1 VASKRQD
8 VVCWCGE
15 LMQSDMS
22 GMELEQSRF
31 LPPERRVT
39 LLGATGSIGASTVD
53 LLKRQRE
60 RFCVEAVTAY
70 GSAAALAA
78 LARDLGARFAAV
90 GDPAAY
96 AELKEA
102 LAGTGIVA
110 GAGESALIEAAL
122 RPAEWVIGAIAGAAG
137 LKPTLAAAERGA
149 IVALAN
155 KETLVC
161 AGDLFMRRAAAAG
174 TTVLPVDSEHNAL
187 FQAMSGSRRQD
198 VRRVILTASGGP
210 FRTASAAALKVATVE
225 QALKH
230 PNWSMG
236 PKVTVDSSTLMN
248 KGLELIEAYHL
259 FALDPGQIDVLVHPQ
274 SIVHSLVEFCDG
286 SLIAQL
292 GSPDM
297 RIPIAYCLAWPE
309 RIDGPAPRLDL
320 ARAATLTFEEPDLVR
335 FPALGLARRALEAGG
350 AAPTVLNAA
359 NEIAVGEFL
368 TRGLNFAGI
377 SALVEATLDAASR
390 RNWTKAPESV
400 DEALFVDHEARSL
413 ARGLLREIAAKSS

>member
-1 VASKRQD
+1 
-8 VVCWCGE
+8 
-15 LMQSDMS
+15 M
-22 GMELEQSRF
+22 
-31 LPPERRVT
+31 T

-53 LLKRQRE
+53 LLKRE
-60 RFCVEAVTAY
+60 RNRFRVEAVCANK
-70 GSAAALAA
+70 SAAALAA
-78 LARDLGARFAAV
+78 LARELGARFAAV
-90 GDPAAY
+90 ADPTAYGD
-96 AELKEA
+96 LKAA
-102 LAGTGIVA
+102 LAGTGIEVA
-110 GAGESALIEAAL
+110 AGESGLIEAAE
-122 RPAEWVIGAIAGAAG
+122 RPAEWVIGAITGAAG

-161 AGDLFMRRAAAAG
+161 AGGLFMRRAAASGA
-174 TTVLPVDSEHNAL
+174 TVLPVDSEHNAL
-187 FQAMSGSRRQD
+187 FQAMSGSRRED

-210 FRTASAAALKVATVE
+210 FRAAPAEAVKAATVE

-236 PKVTVDSSTLMN
+236 AKITIDSATLMN
-248 KGLELIEAYHL
+248 KGLELIEAHHL
-259 FALDPGQIDVLVHPQ
+259 FALASEQIDVLVHPQ

-309 RIDGPAPRLDL
+309 RIAGPAPRLDL
-320 ARAATLTFEEPDLVR
+320 ARAATLTFEEPDLER

-359 NEIAVGEFL
+359 NEVAVGEFL
-368 TRGLNFAGI
+368 ARRLNFAGI
-377 SALVEATLDAASR
+377 SALVEATLEAALS
-390 RNWTKAPESV
+390 RNWTAEPESV
-400 DEALFVDHEARSL
+400 DEALSVDHNTRLL
-413 ARGLLREIAAKSS
+413 ARTLLPEIAAKAP